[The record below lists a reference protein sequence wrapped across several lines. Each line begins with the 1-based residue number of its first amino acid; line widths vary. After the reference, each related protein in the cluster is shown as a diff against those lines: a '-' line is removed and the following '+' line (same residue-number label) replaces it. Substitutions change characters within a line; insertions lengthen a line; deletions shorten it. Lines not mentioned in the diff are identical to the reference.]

1 MNKWTTKSGYAI
13 HKILGFRCN
22 VFLVSHDKHHFL
34 IDCGS
39 KSFRNPLMRNLN
51 KLGINHLDGLIL
63 THSHFDHAG
72 NSLFIRNKFSCPVI
86 IHSAE
91 ANYLA
96 TGCSPLPHGTNPI
109 TKFLINSLNGK
120 LPVWAQYEPC
130 MPDIVISENYTL
142 AEQGFEAYLMPTPG
156 HSPGSTSLILDNEIA
171 ITGDAM
177 FGIFPGS
184 VFPPFA
190 DNVKQLI
197 QSWELLL
204 ETGASIF
211 LPSHGQSRQNST
223 LKLQLEKYKQRCQ

>member
-1 MNKWTTKSGYAI
+1 MNKWTTKSGYTI

-22 VFLVSHDKHHFL
+22 VFLVSHNKQHFL

-39 KSFRNPLMRNLN
+39 KSFRKPLMRNLN
-51 KLGINHLDGLIL
+51 KLGINRLDGLIL

-72 NSLFIRNKFSCPVI
+72 NSLFIRNKFNCPVI

-96 TGCSPLPHGTNPI
+96 TGCSPLPHGTNAI
-109 TKFLINSLNGK
+109 TRFLINSLNGK
-120 LPVWAQYEPC
+120 LPVWAQYDPC
-130 MPDIVISENYTL
+130 QPDIKIDEEYSLVDRGL
-142 AEQGFEAYLMPTPG
+142 EAYLLPTPG
-156 HSPGSTSLILDNEIA
+156 HSPGSTSLILNNEIA

-190 DNVKQLI
+190 DNVEQLI
-197 QSWELLL
+197 QSWDLLL
-204 ETGASIF
+204 KTGASIF
-211 LPSHGQSRQNST
+211 LPSHGQSRKSSI
-223 LKLQLEKYKQRCQ
+223 LKHHLAKYKH